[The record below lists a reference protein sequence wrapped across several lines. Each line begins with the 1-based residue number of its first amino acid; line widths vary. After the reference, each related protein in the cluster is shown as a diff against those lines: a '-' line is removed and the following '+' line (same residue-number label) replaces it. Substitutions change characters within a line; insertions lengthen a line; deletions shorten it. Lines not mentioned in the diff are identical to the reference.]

1 MQVTREEFIE
11 WQEPTLREVYAL
23 GFNYG
28 DEWIKAFR
36 EEESEKRREE
46 INEFVY
52 PDVVVQTDEGAPY
65 RRLNIRRGYLTNVI
79 NLEFTGEIKITQ
91 TFIEDN
97 MYEEIYDG
105 TYGLANAIQRKIA
118 KDGTSQLFN
127 GFGPVQSPDN
137 LSLFNPAH
145 TLLYAAAG
153 VTSGNGGGVV
163 PLSSAALAN
172 AIADMNQTLDE
183 NGSVDP
189 FGIGAVQL
197 IFPPYLRLLATQ
209 LCKSPYIPDTAN
221 NAINPFEIEPICI
234 PQLFEAGQAGYSFQ
248 NTQWYLRDPMLARNY
263 FFWRVHPQTRMVND
277 ISSSSVL
284 FQSRVRYSFLT
295 STWRGLW
302 GSQG

>member
-1 MQVTREEFIE
+1 MIVTREEFIE

-28 DEWIKAFR
+28 DEWMKAFR
-36 EEESEKRREE
+36 IEESEKRREE

-52 PDVVVQTDEGAPY
+52 PDVVVQSDEGAPY

-79 NLEFTGEIKITQ
+79 NLTFTGEIKITQ
-91 TFIEDN
+91 EFIEDN

-118 KDGTSQLFN
+118 KDGTSQYFN
-127 GFGPVQSPDN
+127 GFSSVQSPDN
-137 LSLFNPAH
+137 LPIFDTAH
-145 TLLYAAAG
+145 TLLYAASG
-153 VTSGNGGGVV
+153 TTSSNSSSNA
-163 PLSSAALAN
+163 LSSAALN
-172 AIADMNQTLDE
+172 SAIAAMNNTLDE

-189 FGIGAVQL
+189 FGVGSVQL
-197 IFPPYLRLLATQ
+197 IVPSDLRLLATQ
-209 LCKSPYIPDTAN
+209 LAKSPYIPDTAN
-221 NAINPFEIEPICI
+221 NAINPFELDVVVI
-234 PQLFEAGQAGYSFQ
+234 PQLHEAQQAGYSWYA
-248 NTQWYLRDPMLARNY
+248 TQWYLRDPMLARNY

-277 ISSSSVL
+277 INSPSIL

-295 STWRGLW
+295 TTWRGLW

>member
-1 MQVTREEFIE
+1 MIVTREEFIE

-28 DEWIKAFR
+28 DEWMKAFR
-36 EEESEKRREE
+36 VEESEKRREE

-52 PDVVVQTDEGAPY
+52 PDVVVQSDEGAPY

-79 NLEFTGEIKITQ
+79 NLTFTGEIKITQ
-91 TFIEDN
+91 EFIEDN

-105 TYGLANAIQRKIA
+105 TYGLANSIQRKIA

-127 GFGPVQSPDN
+127 GFSSVQSPDG
-137 LSLFNPAH
+137 LSLFNTAH

-153 VTSGNGGGVV
+153 VTSPNRIDT
-163 PLSSAALAN
+163 PLSSAALAE
-172 AIADMNQTLDE
+172 AIDQMNRTLDE
-183 NGSVDP
+183 NGSVNP
-189 FGIGAVQL
+189 FGVGALQL
-197 IFPPYLRLLATQ
+197 IIPPATRLLGTQ
-209 LCKSPYIPDTAN
+209 LAKSPYIPDTAN
-221 NAINPFEIEPICI
+221 NAINPFEIDVLVI

-263 FFWRVHPQTRMVND
+263 FFWRIHPQTRMVND
-277 ISSSSVL
+277 INSPSIL